1 MPIYEYECLKCG
13 HQLEVM
19 QKMSDDPLKQCPK
32 CKAKKLEKLIS
43 QSAFAF
49 KGSGWY
55 VTDYSKSGAKKETT
69 ESKTEKAESTS
80 DKTEGKAESKADKAE
95 SKADKAESK
104 TDKTE
109 SKAADK
115 PASKTEKAATS
126 TK

>member
-69 ESKTEKAESTS
+69 ESKTEKAESKS
-80 DKTEGKAESKADKAE
+80 VKAESKAE
-95 SKADKAESK
+95 SNTDKAESK
-104 TDKTE
+104 TDKAESKTEKTE
-109 SKAADK
+109 SKVADK
-115 PASKTEKAATS
+115 PASKTEKAATGK
-126 TK
+126 T

>member
-19 QKMSDDPLKQCPK
+19 QKISDDPLKQCPK

-69 ESKTEKAESTS
+69 ESKTEKAESQT
-80 DKTEGKAESKADKAE
+80 DKSESKADKAE
-95 SKADKAESK
+95 SKTEKAESK

-109 SKAADK
+109 SKAAK
-115 PASKTEKAATS
+115 TESKTEKAAASKT
-126 TK
+126 

>member
-19 QKMSDDPLKQCPK
+19 QKISDDPLKQCPK

-69 ESKTEKAESTS
+69 ESKTEKAESTP
-80 DKTEGKAESKADKAE
+80 DKSESKAE

-104 TDKTE
+104 TEKAESKTEKTE
-109 SKAADK
+109 SKTEK
-115 PASKTEKAATS
+115 PASKTEKAS
-126 TK
+126 TGTK

>member
-19 QKMSDDPLKQCPK
+19 QKISDDPLKQCPK

-55 VTDYSKSGAKKETT
+55 VTDYSKSGAKKEKT
-69 ESKTEKAESTS
+69 ESTTDKAEKAESTT
-80 DKTEGKAESKADKAE
+80 DKTEGKAESKTEKAE
-95 SKADKAESK
+95 SKIEKVESK
-104 TDKTE
+104 TE
-109 SKAADK
+109 K
-115 PASKTEKAATS
+115 PVSKTEKAS
-126 TK
+126 TGTK